1 MRATFDPRAL
11 TDRKPVARPFD
22 KLESFVTDMVA
33 TCLEIEEQIA
43 DEAFRVEDPA
53 CLRDAE
59 LLSERLDGMITA
71 LMEFQRE
78 YVG

>member
-1 MRATFDPRAL
+1 MTTIFDPRTL
-11 TDRKPVARPFD
+11 TTRKHVVRPFD

-43 DEAFRVEDPA
+43 DEAFRSEDPA
-53 CLRDAE
+53 CIRDAE
-59 LLSERLDGMITA
+59 VLAERLEVMVDA